1 MWRRCVFA
9 KDGITGRLGAF
20 EHWEK
25 MSDFATRRHQFEQCV
40 DQHHAGLYRVALRL
54 TGREA
59 VAMELVQE
67 TYLQAWSGLSSLR
80 DLERMRAWLFAIL
93 RRQFC
98 KSLGRPTDWLASDI
112 ASDNAIDDSA
122 GHPNRWLEERA
133 EHSNEPLQLEQR
145 DLVHWAIQRLDVR
158 YRFPVLLQLMEEM
171 SVQEIG
177 QALELPTG
185 TVLSHLHRGK
195 QQLRVFLEREM
206 SNE

>member
-1 MWRRCVFA
+1 
-9 KDGITGRLGAF
+9 
-20 EHWEK
+20 
-25 MSDFATRRHQFEQCV
+25 MSDFATRKQQFEQCV
-40 DQHHAGLYRVALRL
+40 EQHHAGLYRVALRL

-67 TYLQAWSGLSSLR
+67 TYLQAWRGLSSLR
-80 DLERMRAWLFAIL
+80 DIERMRAWLFAIL

-112 ASDNAIDDSA
+112 TSDNANDDSNIPA
-122 GHPNRWLEERA
+122 NRWLEEQA
-133 EHSNEPLQLEQR
+133 QVSSQSQQLEQR
-145 DLVHWAIQRLDVR
+145 DLIQWAIQRLDVR

-171 SVQEIG
+171 SVHDIG

>member
-1 MWRRCVFA
+1 
-9 KDGITGRLGAF
+9 
-20 EHWEK
+20 
-25 MSDFATRRHQFEQCV
+25 MSDFVTRKQHFEQCIE
-40 DQHHAGLYRVALRL
+40 QHHQGLYRVALRL

-59 VAMELVQE
+59 VALELVQE
-67 TYLQAWSGLSSLR
+67 TYLQAWRGLSSLR
-80 DLERMRAWLFAIL
+80 DVERMRAWLFAIL

-98 KSLGRPTDWLASDI
+98 KSLGRPTDWLASDVESN
-112 ASDNAIDDSA
+112 ASSEDSCA
-122 GHPNRWLEERA
+122 LRNCWLEEKVEA
-133 EHSNEPLQLEQR
+133 VSQSQQFEQR
-145 DLVHWAIQRLDVR
+145 ELIHWAIQRLDVR

-171 SVQEIG
+171 SVHEIS